1 MTTASVKSIVESYL
15 DSNGYG
21 GLYTDGCGCKMGDLA
36 PCLRDGI
43 PMECKPGYLHTH
55 TKIIGDWIIA
65 SDKEPKT
72 DEEIEAIIK
81 QADL

>member
-1 MTTASVKSIVESYL
+1 MATESVKSIVEYYL
-15 DSNGYG
+15 DSNGYS

-55 TKIIGDWIIA
+55 TVGAWIIA

>member
-1 MTTASVKSIVESYL
+1 MNVNEIVKSHL
-15 DSNGYG
+15 AQNGYD
-21 GLYTDGCGCKMGDLA
+21 GLCTEGCGCIISDLA

-55 TKIIGDWIIA
+55 TKKIGAWIIA
-65 SDKEPKT
+65 SDKKLKT

>member
-1 MTTASVKSIVESYL
+1 MNVNEIVKSHL
-15 DSNGYG
+15 AQNGYG
-21 GLYTDGCGCKMGDLA
+21 GLHTHGCGCKIDDLA

-43 PMECKPGYLHTH
+43 PMDCKPGYLHTH
-55 TKIIGDWIIA
+55 TKKIDYWIIA

-72 DEEIEAIIK
+72 DEEIEEIIK